1 MSKRAVWASVDTNPG
16 EANSRIARLTH
27 HWCHCIAKSIS
38 RGLAK
43 AGTADPYDQDD
54 RERNERRR

>member
-16 EANSRIARLTH
+16 EFRWLPLVPLHANG
-27 HWCHCIAKSIS
+27 
-38 RGLAK
+38 GLAK